1 LRVSGK
7 RTRSS
12 LRVFLAN
19 LGSRASYRLGG
30 RGPLPMDPVVTPP
43 FNALTGE
50 APGLGL
56 PPNPDI
62 EINPTA
68 SSAKLTKAN
77 KYKEQ

>member
-1 LRVSGK
+1 
-7 RTRSS
+7 
-12 LRVFLAN
+12 
-19 LGSRASYRLGG
+19 
-30 RGPLPMDPVVTPP
+30 MDPVVTPT

-62 EINPTA
+62 EINPTT